1 MSRPPG
7 QDRRLTKVLAAL
19 RQHGGPGRSPLYRW
33 MRRHHDA
40 LAAAFAETPPAWI
53 PLAAEMAAVGL
64 TDADGKPPSAASA
77 RQTWYRVRR
86 DLARAR
92 QHQSQSTPA
101 LAPDEIAPAVH
112 AVAIAGDPASAP
124 RPRMNLDIRP
134 ARPDGASATSAAGET
149 SGGPPAAPLTPA
161 AAAAETPAEQVQR
174 LLASMEAHKVPLPK
188 LM

>member
-53 PLAAEMAAVGL
+53 P
-64 TDADGKPPSAASA
+64 
-77 RQTWYRVRR
+77 
-86 DLARAR
+86 
-92 QHQSQSTPA
+92 
-101 LAPDEIAPAVH
+101 PAVH
-112 AVAIAGDPASAP
+112 AVATAGDPTP
-124 RPRMNLDIRP
+124 RPRISLDIRP
-134 ARPDGASATSAAGET
+134 ARPAAGASPASPADATGAPQVET
-149 SGGPPAAPLTPA
+149 SPAPPTAAE
-161 AAAAETPAEQVQR
+161 ETPAEQMRR
-174 LLASMEAHKVPLPK
+174 LLTSMEARKVPLPK

>member
-64 TDADGKPPSAASA
+64 TDAEGKPPSAASA

-92 QHQSQSTPA
+92 DQQTQNAPV

-112 AVAIAGDPASAP
+112 AVATAGDPTP
-124 RPRMNLDIRP
+124 RPRISLDIRP
-134 ARPDGASATSAAGET
+134 ARPAAGASPASPADATGAPQVET
-149 SGGPPAAPLTPA
+149 SPAPPTAAE
-161 AAAAETPAEQVQR
+161 ETPAEQMRR
-174 LLASMEAHKVPLPK
+174 LLTSMEARKVPLPK